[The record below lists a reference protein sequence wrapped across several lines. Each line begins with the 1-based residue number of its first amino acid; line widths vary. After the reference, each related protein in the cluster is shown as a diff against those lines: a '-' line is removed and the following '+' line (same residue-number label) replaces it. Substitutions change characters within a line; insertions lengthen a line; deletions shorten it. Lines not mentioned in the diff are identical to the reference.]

1 MKNHIPTFTQWLNE
15 ADVPYDIEAYRL
27 DKMKWTFNQE
37 LKDKFQNDN
46 DDVENA
52 KVYVA
57 EDKDRNLVY
66 TFMTWTSESELF
78 IHLNE
83 NKKTVFEQAY
93 FAEDRRY
100 YDQDCEIIIGFK
112 IKN

>member
-1 MKNHIPTFTQWLNE
+1 
-15 ADVPYDIEAYRL
+15 
-27 DKMKWTFNQE
+27 
-37 LKDKFQNDN
+37 
-46 DDVENA
+46 
-52 KVYVA
+52 
-57 EDKDRNLVY
+57 
-66 TFMTWTSESELF
+66 MTWTSESELF